1 MCAMKN
7 ILVVDNHPMLLKFM
21 ANLLARQG
29 HRVVTAHDGLSALKV
44 LEDFRPDIVFL
55 DLVMPNISGKQLCR
69 VIRSMPALSNA
80 CVIILSAVAAEENI
94 DCRSLGADA
103 CIAKGPFDK
112 LAANVQEV
120 LRLIENGRA
129 AALTDRIWGRE
140 DVVRREITHELLDWK
155 HHFEIILRNMSEGIL
170 ELTGDARIVNA
181 NPAVLK
187 IMDTTEEFLLGK
199 PLEELF
205 TGKDRSRITALL
217 ERCSQEAVQTP
228 ENSPLTLEGRL
239 VSLEIIPVASPT
251 GGALVVI
258 LTDVTE
264 RKRMERQLDQARK
277 MEAVGTLAGGL
288 AHDFN
293 NLLMGV
299 QGNVSLMLMG
309 TDCGTTHYEKLKSI
323 EKLVQS
329 GAKLT
334 SQLLGYARNA
344 HHDRHPLDLNGVV
357 AEMAATF
364 FRNKKEIQ
372 VESRLASDLRPVDA
386 DQGQLEQ
393 VLMNLYVNAWQ
404 AMPRG
409 GQLTLQTSNVT
420 ERQICSRVYKARPGT
435 YVMLT
440 VADTGVG
447 MDAQIQER
455 IFEPFFTTK
464 DLGRGT
470 GLGLASVYGI
480 VKGHHGYIDVQ
491 SAVGQGTTFTLYFP
505 ASGRQVA
512 TSQPEPEAVKGSGTV
527 LLVDDEEVIVEVA
540 SGMLKLLNYE
550 VLSARSG
557 SEALS
562 VFEAHQDRIDL
573 VILDMIIPDMD
584 GAQIFHR
591 IKQLAPSVK
600 VLLASGYSLK
610 GKAATLLENGCS
622 GFIQK
627 PFNLQAL
634 SRKIEAIMG
643 TPTPAVA
650 DLALRN
656 AS

>member
-1 MCAMKN
+1 MKN

-21 ANLLARQG
+21 ANLLTRQG
-29 HRVVTAHDGLSALKV
+29 HRVVTVQDGISALEV
-44 LEDFRPDIVFL
+44 LEELRPDVVFL
-55 DLVMPNISGKQLCR
+55 DLVMPHISGKQLCR
-69 VIRSMPALSNA
+69 VIRSMPALGD
-80 CVIILSAVAAEENI
+80 CLIVILSAVAAEENI

-112 LAANVQEV
+112 LAVHVLEV
-120 LRLIENGRA
+120 LRLIEDGR
-129 AALTDRIWGRE
+129 LTVLGERVWGRE
-140 DVVRREITHELLDWK
+140 DVVRREITHELLDSR

-170 ELTGDARIVNA
+170 ELNSDARIVSA

-187 IMDTTEEFLLGK
+187 IVDGSEERLLGK
-199 PLEELF
+199 HLADLF
-205 TGKDRSRITALL
+205 VGRDRSRIAALL
-217 ERCSQEAVQTP
+217 ARCGQGAVQSP
-228 ENSPLTLEGRL
+228 ENSPLTLQGRL
-239 VSLEIIPVASPT
+239 VNLEIIPVDSPS
-251 GGALVVI
+251 GGSLVVI
-258 LTDVTE
+258 LKDVTE
-264 RKRMERQLDQARK
+264 RRRMERQLEQARK

-299 QGNVSLMLMG
+299 QGNVSLMLMS
-309 TDCGTTHYEKLKSI
+309 TDCGTAHYEKLKSI

-334 SQLLGYARNA
+334 SQLLGYARNG
-344 HHDRHPLDLNGVV
+344 HTDRHPLDLNGVV
-357 AEMAATF
+357 TDMATMF
-364 FRNKKEIQ
+364 FRNKHEIQ
-372 VESRLASDLRPVDA
+372 VETCLATDLRPVDA

-393 VLMNLYVNAWQ
+393 VLMNLFVNAWQ
-404 AMPRG
+404 AMPQG
-409 GQLTLQTSNVT
+409 GRLTLRTANVT
-420 ERQICSRVYKARPGT
+420 DAQIRSKVYQPRPGA
-435 YVMLT
+435 YVLLSVT
-440 VADTGVG
+440 DTGVG
-447 MDAQIQER
+447 MDAKTQER

-480 VKGHHGYIDVQ
+480 VKSHRGYIDVQ
-491 SAVGQGTTFTLYFP
+491 SQVGQGTAFTLYLP
-505 ASGRQVA
+505 ASGRQVTA
-512 TSQPEPEAVKGSGTV
+512 CKPEPEAVKGSGTV

-540 SGMLKLLNYE
+540 SGMLKLLNYS
-550 VLSARSG
+550 VLTARSG

-562 VFEAHQDRIDL
+562 LFTRQRERIDL

-591 IKQLAPSVK
+591 LKRLAPEVK

-610 GKAATLLENGCS
+610 GKAAALLENGCS

-634 SRKIEAIMG
+634 SRKLEAILG
-643 TPTPAVA
+643 VPSPAAA

>member
-1 MCAMKN
+1 MKN

-21 ANLLARQG
+21 ANLLTRQG
-29 HRVVTAHDGLSALKV
+29 HRVVTVQDGISALKV
-44 LEDFRPDIVFL
+44 LEELRPDVVFL
-55 DLVMPNISGKQLCR
+55 DLVMPHISGKQLCR
-69 VIRSMPALSNA
+69 VIRSMPALGD
-80 CVIILSAVAAEENI
+80 CLVVILSAVAAEENI

-112 LAANVQEV
+112 LALHVLKV
-120 LRLIENGRA
+120 LRLIEDGRL
-129 AALTDRIWGRE
+129 AALGERIWGRE
-140 DVVRREITHELLDWK
+140 DVVRREITHELLDSR

-170 ELTGDARIVNA
+170 ELNGDARIVSA

-187 IMDTTEEFLLGK
+187 IVDGSEERLLGK
-199 PLEELF
+199 HLADLF
-205 TGKDRSRITALL
+205 VGKDRSRIAALL
-217 ERCSQEAVQTP
+217 ARCSQGTVQSP
-228 ENSPLTLEGRL
+228 ENSPLTLQGRL
-239 VSLEIIPVASPT
+239 VNLEIIPVDSPT
-251 GGALVVI
+251 GGSLVVI
-258 LTDVTE
+258 LKDVTE
-264 RKRMERQLDQARK
+264 RRRMERQLEQARK

-309 TDCGTTHYEKLKSI
+309 TDCGTAHYEKLKSI

-334 SQLLGYARNA
+334 SQLLGYARNS
-344 HHDRHPLDLNGVV
+344 HTDRHPLDLNAVV
-357 AEMAATF
+357 TDMAAMF
-364 FRNKKEIQ
+364 FRNKHEIRL
-372 VESRLASDLRPVDA
+372 ETRLAADLRPVDA

-393 VLMNLYVNAWQ
+393 VLMNLFVNAWQ
-404 AMPRG
+404 AMPQG
-409 GQLTLQTSNVT
+409 GQLTLQTANVT
-420 ERQICSRVYKARPGT
+420 DGQIRSKVYQPRPGA
-435 YVMLT
+435 YVLLRVT
-440 VADTGVG
+440 DTGVG
-447 MDAQIQER
+447 MDAKTQER

-480 VKGHHGYIDVQ
+480 VKGHRGYIDVQ
-491 SAVGQGTTFTLYFP
+491 SQVGQGAAFTLYLP

-512 TSQPEPEAVKGSGTV
+512 ACKPEPEAVKGSGTV

-540 SGMLKLLNYE
+540 SGMLKLLNYT
-550 VLSARSG
+550 VLTARSG

-562 VFEAHQDRIDL
+562 LFTRQRERIDL

-591 IKQLAPSVK
+591 LKRLAPEVK

-610 GKAATLLENGCS
+610 GKAAALLENGCS

-634 SRKIEAIMG
+634 SQKLEAILG
-643 TPTPAVA
+643 APSPAA
-650 DLALRN
+650 GDLALRN

>member
-1 MCAMKN
+1 MKN

-21 ANLLARQG
+21 ANLLTRQG
-29 HRVVTAHDGLSALKV
+29 HRVVTAQDGLSALEF
-44 LEDFRPDIVFL
+44 LEEFRPDVVFL
-55 DLVMPNISGKQLCR
+55 DLVMPHISGKQLCR
-69 VIRSMPALSNA
+69 VIRSMPALENS
-80 CVIILSAVAAEENI
+80 VVVILSAVAAEENL

-112 LAANVQEV
+112 LAAHVLEV
-120 LRLIENGRA
+120 MRLIEDGRV
-129 AALTDRIWGRE
+129 AALSERIWGRE
-140 DVVRREITHELLDWK
+140 DVVRREITHELLDSRR
-155 HHFEIILRNMSEGIL
+155 HFEIILRNMSEGIL
-170 ELTGDARIVNA
+170 ELNGDARIVAA
-181 NPAVLK
+181 NPAVLR
-187 IMDTTEEFLLGK
+187 IVDGSEERLLGRR
-199 PLEELF
+199 LADLF
-205 TGKDRSRITALL
+205 VGEDRSRITALL
-217 ERCSQEAVQTP
+217 ARCSQGAVQSP
-228 ENSPLTLEGRL
+228 ENSPLTLQGRL
-239 VSLEIIPVASPT
+239 VSLEIIPVSSPA
-251 GGALVVI
+251 GGSLVVI
-258 LTDVTE
+258 LKDVTD
-264 RKRMERQLDQARK
+264 RKRIERQLEQARK

-299 QGNVSLMLMG
+299 QGNVSLMLMSI
-309 TDCGTTHYEKLKSI
+309 DCGTAHYEKLKSI

-334 SQLLGYARNA
+334 SQLLGYARNG
-344 HHDRHPLDLNGVV
+344 HTDRHPLDLNGLVT
-357 AEMAATF
+357 EMAALF
-364 FRNKKEIQ
+364 FRNKHEIR
-372 VESRLASDLRPVDA
+372 VESCMAADLRPVDA

-393 VLMNLYVNAWQ
+393 VLMNLFVNAWQ
-404 AMPRG
+404 AMPQG
-409 GQLTLQTSNVT
+409 GQLILKTANVT
-420 ERQICSRVYKARPGT
+420 EGQIRSKVYKPRPGA
-435 YVMLT
+435 YVLLSVT
-440 VADTGVG
+440 DTGVG

-480 VKGHHGYIDVQ
+480 VKGHRGYIDVQ
-491 SAVGQGTTFTLYFP
+491 SAVGQGTTFTLYLP
-505 ASGRQVA
+505 ASGRQVVA
-512 TSQPEPEAVKGSGTV
+512 CKPEPETVKGSGTV

-540 SGMLKLLNYE
+540 SGMLKLLNYT
-550 VLSARSG
+550 VLTARSG

-562 VFEAHQDRIDL
+562 LFTEQRERIDL

-591 IKQLAPSVK
+591 LKGIAPDVK

-610 GKAATLLENGCS
+610 GKAAALLENGCS

-634 SRKIEAIMG
+634 SQKLEAILG
-643 TPTPAVA
+643 APSPAAA

>member
-21 ANLLARQG
+21 ANLLTRQG
-29 HRVVTAHDGLSALKV
+29 HRVVTAQDGLSALEF
-44 LEDFRPDIVFL
+44 LEEFRPDVVFL
-55 DLVMPNISGKQLCR
+55 DLVMPHISGKQLCR
-69 VIRSMPALSNA
+69 VIRSMPALENS
-80 CVIILSAVAAEENI
+80 VVVILSAVAAEENL

-112 LAANVQEV
+112 LAAHVLEV
-120 LRLIENGRA
+120 MRLIQDGRVS
-129 AALTDRIWGRE
+129 ALSERIWGRE
-140 DVVRREITHELLDWK
+140 DVVRREITHELLDSRR
-155 HHFEIILRNMSEGIL
+155 HFEIILRNMSEGIL
-170 ELTGDARIVNA
+170 ELNGDARIVAA
-181 NPAVLK
+181 NPAVLR
-187 IMDTTEEFLLGK
+187 IVDGSEERLLGRR
-199 PLEELF
+199 LADLF
-205 TGKDRSRITALL
+205 VGEDRSRITALL
-217 ERCSQEAVQTP
+217 ARCSQGAVQSP
-228 ENSPLTLEGRL
+228 ENSPLTLQGRL
-239 VSLEIIPVASPT
+239 VSLEIIPVCSPA
-251 GGALVVI
+251 GGSLVVI
-258 LTDVTE
+258 LKDVTD
-264 RKRMERQLDQARK
+264 RKRIERQLEQARK

-299 QGNVSLMLMG
+299 QGNVSLMLMS
-309 TDCGTTHYEKLKSI
+309 TDCGTAHYEKLKSI

-334 SQLLGYARNA
+334 SQLLGYARNG
-344 HHDRHPLDLNGVV
+344 HTDRHPLDLNGLVT
-357 AEMAATF
+357 EMAALF
-364 FRNKKEIQ
+364 FRNKHEIR
-372 VESRLASDLRPVDA
+372 VESCMAADLRPVDA

-393 VLMNLYVNAWQ
+393 VLMNLFVNAWQ
-404 AMPRG
+404 AMPQG
-409 GQLTLQTSNVT
+409 GQLILKTANVT
-420 ERQICSRVYKARPGT
+420 EGQIRSKVYKPRPGA
-435 YVMLT
+435 YVLLSVT
-440 VADTGVG
+440 DTGVG

-480 VKGHHGYIDVQ
+480 VKGHRGYIDVQ
-491 SAVGQGTTFTLYFP
+491 SAVGQGTTFTLYLP
-505 ASGRQVA
+505 ASGRQVVA
-512 TSQPEPEAVKGSGTV
+512 CKPEPETVKGSGTV

-540 SGMLKLLNYE
+540 SGMLKLLNYT
-550 VLSARSG
+550 VLTARSG

-562 VFEAHQDRIDL
+562 LFTEQRERIDL

-591 IKQLAPSVK
+591 LKGIAPDVK

-610 GKAATLLENGCS
+610 GKAAALLENGCS

-634 SRKIEAIMG
+634 SQKLEAILG
-643 TPTPAVA
+643 APSPAAA

>member
-1 MCAMKN
+1 MKN

-21 ANLLARQG
+21 ANLLTRQG
-29 HRVVTAHDGLSALKV
+29 HRVVTAQDGLSALEF
-44 LEDFRPDIVFL
+44 LEEFRPDVVFL
-55 DLVMPNISGKQLCR
+55 DLVMPHISGKQLCR
-69 VIRSMPALSNA
+69 VIRSMPALENS
-80 CVIILSAVAAEENI
+80 VVVILSAVAAEENL

-112 LAANVQEV
+112 LAAHVLEV
-120 LRLIENGRA
+120 MRLIEDGRV
-129 AALTDRIWGRE
+129 AALSERIWGRE
-140 DVVRREITHELLDWK
+140 DVVRREITHELLDSRR
-155 HHFEIILRNMSEGIL
+155 HFEIILRNMSEGIL
-170 ELTGDARIVNA
+170 ELNGDARIVAA
-181 NPAVLK
+181 NPAVLR
-187 IMDTTEEFLLGK
+187 IVDGSEERLLGRR
-199 PLEELF
+199 LADLF
-205 TGKDRSRITALL
+205 VGEDRSRITALL
-217 ERCSQEAVQTP
+217 ARCSQGAVQSP
-228 ENSPLTLEGRL
+228 ENSPLTLQGRL
-239 VSLEIIPVASPT
+239 VSLEIIPVSSPA
-251 GGALVVI
+251 GGSLVVI
-258 LTDVTE
+258 LKDVTD
-264 RKRMERQLDQARK
+264 RKRIERQLEQARK

-299 QGNVSLMLMG
+299 QGNVSLMLMS
-309 TDCGTTHYEKLKSI
+309 TDCGTAHYEKLKSI

-334 SQLLGYARNA
+334 SQLLGYARNG
-344 HHDRHPLDLNGVV
+344 HTDRHPLDLNGLVT
-357 AEMAATF
+357 EMAALF
-364 FRNKKEIQ
+364 FRNKHEIR
-372 VESRLASDLRPVDA
+372 VESCMVADLRPVDA

-393 VLMNLYVNAWQ
+393 VLMNLFVNAWQ
-404 AMPRG
+404 AMPQG
-409 GQLTLQTSNVT
+409 GQLILKTANVT
-420 ERQICSRVYKARPGT
+420 EGQIRSKVYKPRPGA
-435 YVMLT
+435 YVMLSVT
-440 VADTGVG
+440 DTGVG

-480 VKGHHGYIDVQ
+480 VKGHRGYIDVK
-491 SAVGQGTTFTLYFP
+491 SAVGQGTTFTLYLP
-505 ASGRQVA
+505 ASGRQVVA
-512 TSQPEPEAVKGSGTV
+512 CKPEPETVKGSGTV

-540 SGMLKLLNYE
+540 SGMLKLLNYT
-550 VLSARSG
+550 VLTARSG

-562 VFEAHQDRIDL
+562 LFTEQRERIDL

-591 IKQLAPSVK
+591 LKGIAPEVK

-610 GKAATLLENGCS
+610 GKAAALLENGCS

-634 SRKIEAIMG
+634 SQKLEAILG
-643 TPTPAVA
+643 APSPAAA

>member
-1 MCAMKN
+1 MKN

-21 ANLLARQG
+21 ADLLARQG
-29 HRVVTAHDGLSALKV
+29 HRVATAQDGISALEV
-44 LEDFRPDIVFL
+44 LEEFRADVVFL
-55 DLVMPNISGKQLCR
+55 DLVMPHISGKQLCR
-69 VIRSMPALSNA
+69 VIRSMPALVNS
-80 CVIILSAVAAEENI
+80 VVVILSAVAAEENI

-112 LAANVQEV
+112 LAAHVLEV
-120 LRLIENGRA
+120 MRLIEDGRA
-129 AALTDRIWGRE
+129 AALGERIWGRE
-140 DVVRREITHELLDWK
+140 DVVRRQITHELLDAR

-170 ELTGDARIVNA
+170 ELNGDARIVSA

-187 IMDTTEEFLLGK
+187 IVGGSEERLLGK
-199 PLEELF
+199 HLADLF
-205 TGKDRSRITALL
+205 AGKERSRITALL
-217 ERCSQEAVQTP
+217 ARCSHGAVQSP

-239 VSLEIIPVASPT
+239 VSIEIIPVTSPA
-251 GGALVVI
+251 GGSLVVI
-258 LTDVTE
+258 FKDVTD
-264 RKRMERQLDQARK
+264 RKRMERQLEQARK

-299 QGNVSLMLMG
+299 QGNVSLMLMS
-309 TDCGTTHYEKLKSI
+309 TECGTAHFEKLKSI

-329 GAKLT
+329 GSKLT
-334 SQLLGYARNA
+334 SQLLGYARNG
-344 HHDRHPLDLNGVV
+344 HYDRHPLDLNKVV
-357 AEMAATF
+357 TDMAALF
-364 FRNKKEIQ
+364 FRNKHEIR
-372 VESRLASDLRPVDA
+372 VESLLAADLRPADA

-393 VLMNLYVNAWQ
+393 VLMNLFVNAWQ

-409 GQLTLQTSNVT
+409 GQLTLQTGNVADG
-420 ERQICSRVYKARPGT
+420 QIRSKVYKPRPGA
-435 YVMLT
+435 YVLLSVT
-440 VADTGVG
+440 DTGVG
-447 MDAQIQER
+447 MDPRIQER

-480 VKGHHGYIDVQ
+480 VKGHRGYIDVQ
-491 SAVGQGTTFTLYFP
+491 SAVGQGTTFTLYLP
-505 ASGRQVA
+505 ASERQVA
-512 TSQPEPEAVKGSGTV
+512 ACKPEPEAVKGSGTV
-527 LLVDDEEVIVEVA
+527 LLVDDEEVIVEVG
-540 SGMLKLLNYE
+540 SDMLKLLNYS
-550 VLSARSG
+550 VLTARSG

-562 VFEAHQDRIDL
+562 VFTAHQDRIDL

-584 GAQIFHR
+584 GTEIFHR
-591 IKQLAPSVK
+591 LKQLVPNLK

-610 GKAATLLENGCS
+610 GKAAALLESGCS

-643 TPTPAVA
+643 APAPAAA

>member
-1 MCAMKN
+1 MKN

-21 ANLLARQG
+21 ANLLTRQG
-29 HRVVTAHDGLSALKV
+29 HRVVTAQDGLSALEF
-44 LEDFRPDIVFL
+44 LEEFRPDVVFL
-55 DLVMPNISGKQLCR
+55 DLVMPHISGKQLCR
-69 VIRSMPALSNA
+69 VIRSMPALENS
-80 CVIILSAVAAEENI
+80 VVVILSAVAAEENL

-112 LAANVQEV
+112 LAAHVLEV
-120 LRLIENGRA
+120 MRLIEDGRV
-129 AALTDRIWGRE
+129 AALSERIWGRE
-140 DVVRREITHELLDWK
+140 DVVRREITHELLDSRR
-155 HHFEIILRNMSEGIL
+155 HFEIILRNMSEGIL
-170 ELTGDARIVNA
+170 ELNGDARIVAA
-181 NPAVLK
+181 NPAVLR
-187 IMDTTEEFLLGK
+187 IVDGSEERLLGRR
-199 PLEELF
+199 LADLF
-205 TGKDRSRITALL
+205 VGEDRSRITALL
-217 ERCSQEAVQTP
+217 ARCSQGAVQSP
-228 ENSPLTLEGRL
+228 ENSPLTLQGRL
-239 VSLEIIPVASPT
+239 VSLEIIPVSSPA
-251 GGALVVI
+251 GGSLVVI
-258 LTDVTE
+258 LKDVTD
-264 RKRMERQLDQARK
+264 RKRIERQLEQARK

-299 QGNVSLMLMG
+299 QGNVSLMLMS
-309 TDCGTTHYEKLKSI
+309 TDCGTAHYEKLKSI

-334 SQLLGYARNA
+334 SQLLGYARNG
-344 HHDRHPLDLNGVV
+344 HTDRHPLDLNGLVT
-357 AEMAATF
+357 EMAALF
-364 FRNKKEIQ
+364 FRNKHEIR
-372 VESRLASDLRPVDA
+372 VESCMAADLRPVDA

-393 VLMNLYVNAWQ
+393 VLMNLFVNAWQ
-404 AMPRG
+404 AMPQG
-409 GQLTLQTSNVT
+409 GQLILKTANVT
-420 ERQICSRVYKARPGT
+420 EGQIRSKVYKPRPGA
-435 YVMLT
+435 YVMLSVT
-440 VADTGVG
+440 DTGVG

-480 VKGHHGYIDVQ
+480 VKGHRGYIDVK
-491 SAVGQGTTFTLYFP
+491 SAVGQGTTFTLYLP
-505 ASGRQVA
+505 ASGRQVVA
-512 TSQPEPEAVKGSGTV
+512 CKPEPETVKGSGTV

-540 SGMLKLLNYE
+540 SGMLKLLNYT
-550 VLSARSG
+550 VLTARSG

-562 VFEAHQDRIDL
+562 LFTEQRERIDL

-591 IKQLAPSVK
+591 LKGIAPEVK

-610 GKAATLLENGCS
+610 GKAAALLENGCS

-634 SRKIEAIMG
+634 SQKLEAILG
-643 TPTPAVA
+643 APSPAAA

>member
-1 MCAMKN
+1 MKN

-21 ANLLARQG
+21 ANLLERQG
-29 HRVVTAHDGLSALKV
+29 HRVMTAHDGISALEV
-44 LEDFRPDIVFL
+44 LKDFRPDVVFL

-69 VIRSMPALSNA
+69 VLRGMPEVSNA
-80 CVIILSAVAAEENI
+80 FVIILSAVAAEENI
-94 DCRSLGADA
+94 DCRSIGADA

-112 LAANVQEV
+112 LAVNVQEV
-120 LRLIENGRA
+120 LRLIEEGRA
-129 AALTDRIWGRE
+129 ATLGNRIWGRE
-140 DVVRREITHELLDWK
+140 DVVQREITHELLDSR
-155 HHFEIILRNMSEGIL
+155 HHFEIILCNMSEGIL
-170 ELTGDARIVNA
+170 ELTGDARIVYA

-187 IMDTTEEFLLGK
+187 VVATTEEHLLGK
-199 PLEELF
+199 RLEDLF
-205 TGKDRSRITALL
+205 VGKERSRVSTLL
-217 ERCSQEAVQTP
+217 DRCSREPVQTP
-228 ENSPLTLEGRL
+228 ENRPLRLQGRL
-239 VSLEIIPVASPT
+239 VSLEIIPVASLSR
-251 GGALVVI
+251 GSLVVI
-258 LTDVTE
+258 LKDVTE
-264 RKRMERQLDQARK
+264 RKRMERQLEQARK

-299 QGNVSLMLMG
+299 QGNVSLMLINS
-309 TDCGTTHYEKLKSI
+309 DCRAAHYEKLKSI

-334 SQLLGYARNA
+334 SQLLGYARNG
-344 HHDRHPLDLNGVV
+344 HTDRQPLDLNAVA
-357 AEMAATF
+357 AEMAAMF
-364 FRNKKEIQ
+364 FRNKREIR
-372 VESRLASDLRPVDA
+372 VELRLAPDLRAVDA

-404 AMPRG
+404 AMPQG
-409 GQLTLQTSNVT
+409 GRLTLQTGNVT
-420 ERQICSRVYKARPGT
+420 EGQIRSKVYQPRPGA
-435 YVMLT
+435 YVMLS
-440 VADTGVG
+440 VSDTGVG
-447 MDAQIQER
+447 MDSQIQER

-480 VKGHHGYIDVQ
+480 LKGHRGYIDVQ
-491 SAVGQGTTFTLYFP
+491 SALGQGTTFTLYFP

-512 TSQPEPEAVKGSGTV
+512 SRQPEPEAVKGSGTV
-527 LLVDDEEVIVEVA
+527 LLVDDEEVIVEVG
-540 SGMLKLLNYE
+540 SDMLKLLNYS
-550 VLSARSG
+550 VLTARSG

-562 VFEAHQDRIDL
+562 VFTAHQDRIDL

-584 GAQIFHR
+584 GTQIFHR
-591 IKQLAPSVK
+591 LKQLSPNLK

-610 GKAATLLENGCS
+610 GKAAALLESGCS

-634 SRKIEAIMG
+634 SRKIEAILG
-643 TPTPAVA
+643 APAPAAA

>member
-1 MCAMKN
+1 MKN

-21 ANLLARQG
+21 ANLLNRQG
-29 HRVVTAHDGLSALKV
+29 HRVVTAHDGISALEV
-44 LEDFRPDIVFL
+44 LEDFRPDVVFL

-69 VIRSMPALSNA
+69 VIRSMPEVNHAF
-80 CVIILSAVAAEENI
+80 VIILSAVAAEENI

-112 LAANVQEV
+112 LAVNVQEV

-129 AALTDRIWGRE
+129 AALADRIWGRE
-140 DVVRREITHELLDWK
+140 DVVWREITHELLDSR
-155 HHFEIILRNMSEGIL
+155 HHFEIILCNMSEGIL
-170 ELTGDARIVNA
+170 ELTGDTRIVYA

-187 IMDTTEEFLLGK
+187 VVDSTEERLLGK
-199 PLEELF
+199 RLEELF
-205 TGKDRSRITALL
+205 SGKDRSKVTALL
-217 ERCSQEAVQTP
+217 DRCSQETAQTP
-228 ENSPLTLEGRL
+228 ENHPLSLGGRL
-239 VSLEIIPVASPT
+239 VSLEIIPVAAPA
-251 GGALVVI
+251 GGSRVVI
-258 LTDVTE
+258 LKDVTE
-264 RKRMERQLDQARK
+264 RKRIERQLEQARK

-299 QGNVSLMLMG
+299 QGNVSLMLIS
-309 TDCGTTHYEKLKSI
+309 TDCRTAHYEKLKSI

-334 SQLLGYARNA
+334 SQLLGYARNG
-344 HHDRHPLDLNGVV
+344 HTDRRPLDLNGVV
-357 AEMAATF
+357 AEMAAMF
-364 FRNKKEIQ
+364 FRNKREIR
-372 VESRLASDLRPVDA
+372 VESCLAPDLRPVDA

-404 AMPRG
+404 AMPQG
-409 GQLTLQTSNVT
+409 GRLILQTGNVT
-420 ERQICSRVYKARPGT
+420 DGQIRSKVYNPRSGA
-435 YVMLT
+435 YVMLSVT
-440 VADTGVG
+440 DTGVG
-447 MDAQIQER
+447 MDAQTQER

-480 VKGHHGYIDVQ
+480 IKGHRGYIDVQ
-491 SAVGQGTTFTLYFP
+491 SALGQGTTFTLYFP

-512 TSQPEPEAVKGSGTV
+512 SRQPEPEAVMGSGTV
-527 LLVDDEEVIVEVA
+527 LLVDDEEVIVDVG
-540 SGMLKLLNYE
+540 SDMLKLLNYS
-550 VLSARSG
+550 VLTARSG
-557 SEALS
+557 AEALS

-584 GAQIFHR
+584 GAQIFQR
-591 IKQLAPSVK
+591 LKQLAPNLK

-610 GKAATLLENGCS
+610 GKAAALLENGCS

-643 TPTPAVA
+643 APAAGVA
-650 DLALRN
+650 DFPLCN